1 MRLKEFATPDA
12 QLELWKMVSD
22 AVWAAI
28 SKQNTQQGQ
37 SSAATQ
43 PDPAAVA
50 RAQDAKLPRKP
61 APAVG
66 KLNVLPKKKGAPK
79 KPPKI
84 PVPPVKPSKPPKPAP
99 KAKQKQ
105 IAMAPAQAPVVPA
118 SQRQQTS
125 AIPKPAMSQPP
136 QPQIVKNYAFG
147 GKSGGFQQNPRLL
160 KPKPTRG

>member
-1 MRLKEFATPDA
+1 MRLREFATPDA

-28 SKQNTQQGQ
+28 NKQNTQQGQ
-37 SSAATQ
+37 SSVPPQ

-50 RAQDAKLPRKP
+50 RAQDAKVPAKP

-66 KLNVLPKKKGAPK
+66 KLNMLPKKKGAPK

-84 PVPPVKPSKPPKPAP
+84 PVPPIKPSKPPKPAP

-105 IAMAPAQAPVVPA
+105 IGMAPAQAPAVPV
-118 SQRQQTS
+118 SQRQQLAANGKTMLTT
-125 AIPKPAMSQPP
+125 PQPP
-136 QPQIVKNYAFG
+136 NHKTTGFDSKTGV
-147 GKSGGFQQNPRLL
+147 FQQNRTRLPAPV
-160 KPKPTRG
+160 KR